1 MKRLE
6 IGSGGHPHKGYIHL
20 DIDPKWNPD
29 IVADARK
36 IPLPDNSVD
45 EILAQHVIEHFPW
58 SETNKILKE
67 WYRVLKPNGII
78 KIICPDLD
86 YILRV
91 YLSLDNAFL
100 DTWEKEIDEK
110 GMSFPH
116 GASDDKDIWIN
127 FKLFSS
133 ACKYDNH
140 FAAFNFRLLK
150 KRLSAAG
157 FDNIERKRARR
168 SLNVWARKPKKGAK
182 AQCSLC
188 LKMDKSVHRQ
198 LFEGMCSECVEKAK
212 YQEKYIGQARN
223 RNREM
228 T

>member
-1 MKRLE
+1 MKLE
-6 IGSGGHPHKGYIHL
+6 IGSGGCPHAGYTNL

-36 IPLPDNSVD
+36 IPLDDNSVD
-45 EILAQHVIEHFPW
+45 EILAQHVIEHFYW
-58 SETNKILKE
+58 TETSILLKE

-91 YLSLDNAFL
+91 YFDLDNAFL
-100 DTWEKEIDEK
+100 DTWEKEVDEK

-116 GASDDKDIWIN
+116 GADKDKDLWIN

-150 KRLSAAG
+150 KKLLEAG
-157 FDNIERKRARR
+157 FTTVERLKARR
-168 SLNVWARKPKKGAK
+168 SLNVVARKPKKGAK
-182 AQCSLC
+182 AICSLC
-188 LKMDKSVHRQ
+188 MQSHESVHRRI
-198 LFEGMCSECVEKAK
+198 FDGMCTDCVEKAK
-212 YQEKYIGQARN
+212 YQEQLINVAKKNNKRMI
-223 RNREM
+223 
-228 T
+228 